1 MAAEEAEELAA
12 VDGAPLAQ
20 VVQHTLEASD
30 NEAAEVLFRHAAI
43 ATDRPASFDG
53 GAEAV
58 HAVLEELGIDTSRDR
73 ILDGSGLARGN
84 RLRPETLLSVIQVA
98 ASDEHAA
105 LRPVLTGM
113 PVAGFSG
120 SLTFRFDSGDPAGL
134 GDVRAKTGT
143 LTGVHGLA
151 GTVTTTDG
159 VVLGF
164 VAIAD
169 KVKVPNTL
177 EARARID
184 ELAASLA
191 ACECGVAG

>member
-1 MAAEEAEELAA
+1 M
-12 VDGAPLAQ
+12 
-20 VVQHTLEASD
+20 LETSD
-30 NEAAEVLFRHAAI
+30 NEAAEVLFRQAAL
-43 ATDRPASFDG
+43 ATDRPASFGG
-53 GAEAV
+53 GAETV
-58 HAVLEELGIDTSRDR
+58 HAVLEELGIDSSRDR

-98 ASDEHAA
+98 ASDEHAT

-120 SLTFRFDSGDPAGL
+120 SLTYRFDSGDPSGL

-151 GTVTTTDG
+151 GTLTTRDG

-191 ACECGVAG
+191 ACECGVTS